1 MDGAETTPDD
11 AAAWQPTP
19 PGAPPEYDF
28 WVFDLDGTLVD
39 VPHSYAREVFDDV
52 GDRLDCAFS
61 DREVTTLWHGLRG
74 SRNDTLRTKGLDPE
88 RFWTA
93 FHEVESPRDRAEVAY
108 LHDDAAF
115 VADLDVPVGIVTH
128 SQEYLAKPVLDAVGI
143 RDWFDAVVCCNEEL
157 GWKPDPAPVHRA
169 LSQMG
174 VAEVAGADA
183 AADGGTGRGV
193 LVGDG
198 PSDVGAA
205 WNAGL
210 DAVHVERHSPVVR
223 GQCVRADYRV
233 TDIDDLYC
241 D

>member
-1 MDGAETTPDD
+1 MDGADTVAD
-11 AAAWQPTP
+11 AAAWEPTP
-19 PGAPPEYDF
+19 PGDRPEYDF

-39 VPHSYAREVFDDV
+39 VPHSYARSVFDEV
-52 GDRLDCAFS
+52 GDRLGCAFS

-74 SRNDTLRTKGLDPE
+74 SRNDTLRAKGIDPE

-93 FHEVESPRDRAEVAY
+93 FHDVEDPHARAEVAY

-115 VADLDVPVGIVTH
+115 VGDLDTPVGIVTH
-128 SQEYLAKPVLDAVGI
+128 SREYLADPVLEAVGI
-143 RDWFDAVVCCNEEL
+143 SDWFDTVVCCTDEL

-169 LSQMG
+169 LAQMG
-174 VAEVAGADA
+174 VTGVADA

-210 DAVHVERHSPVVR
+210 DAVHVERHSPAHR

-233 TDIDDLYC
+233 AAIDDFYRS
-241 D
+241 